1 MLYNRSYTNY
11 DQDQEINNIVGK
23 PFSFFQSLKLRGIG
37 SSRLIIE
44 SVSNNFT
51 EIVNDVADINYCNIE
66 LRPNGIIL
74 NVTQQLNLFSWVIP
88 YYKLVVFDSE
98 TLSIHAGGGYIKI
111 VKNKNYSNNKNFL
124 KKMYELKTKYSAENN
139 LAV

>member
-1 MLYNRSYTNY
+1 MLYNRTYTNY

-66 LRPNGIIL
+66 LRPNGIII

-88 YYKLVVFDSE
+88 YYQLVVFDSE
-98 TLSIHAGGGYIKI
+98 TLSIHAAGGYIKI

>member
-1 MLYNRSYTNY
+1 MLYNRTYTNY